1 MPSVEVIVA
10 ELQIPGSR
18 SLKEKR
24 SVVKS
29 AVDRLHKRLR
39 VSVAETDLLDK
50 HQRAELT
57 IAVVLTSFS
66 SRSEELRRLLETDP
80 GLVVTA
86 WDAEIIDLM

>member
-1 MPSVEVIVA
+1 MPSVAVIVA
-10 ELQIPGSR
+10 ELHIPGTR

-24 SVVKS
+24 SVVKG
-29 AVDRLHKRLR
+29 AVDRLHQRLR
-39 VSVAETDLLDK
+39 VSVAETGLLDK
-50 HQRAELT
+50 HQRSELT

-80 GLVVTA
+80 GLVITA

>member
-24 SVVKS
+24 SVVKG
-29 AVDRLHKRLR
+29 AVDRLHQRLR
-39 VSVAETDLLDK
+39 ISVAETDFLDK
-50 HQRAELT
+50 HQRAEIT
-57 IAVVLTSFS
+57 MAVVLTSFS

-86 WDAEIIDLM
+86 WDAEIIDLL